1 MMALVVA
8 IAGMMLP
15 AMAAKKKREAD
26 VYLNAEATIV
36 SLQPQYRRDPGAT
49 YT

>member
-15 AMAAKKKREAD
+15 AMAAKKEAG
-26 VYLNAEATIV
+26 VYPNAEATIV
-36 SLQPQYRRDPGAT
+36 RLQPQYRRGPGAT